1 MFVKLERNVY
11 QLFCRAVSF
20 LRPRK
25 KIGIASFVILV
36 SLFVSAWFIFTPAAQ
51 AGVGDW
57 LLETFSSL
65 LFALAGFFI
74 KLTFFVLKFIIEV
87 AGYNGFIDSPAVT
100 VGWVMIRDLTNMFF
114 VVVLLMIAFGT
125 ILGLEHYEYKHLL
138 VKLVVA
144 AVLVN
149 FSRLICG
156 LIIDLAQIVMI
167 TFINGIAATAS
178 GNLVNMFQVDK
189 IFKLGNGQAATGTPA
204 AIFVAAVAA
213 IAFSVIMLVT
223 MLAFLFIIVAR
234 MAMLWVLIVVSPFAF
249 VLNILHQTEHFAH
262 EWWGKFTSNVI
273 SGPIIAFFLWLSFVT
288 VGSGNIHDDIV
299 KHNAL
304 QQGQLLQQG
313 VAEEEQ
319 TGLTQIM
326 SWENMANFIIAIA
339 ILLVGAHM
347 AEELGVAG
355 AHMMGSAG
363 ELGKKVAMYASG
375 FQAAKWIA
383 PQIGKGL
390 YYGSNMI
397 PGLAG
402 IHPEAWKR
410 RAGNIKSRAKSWYY
424 DHKVGSTVKAGEISK
439 AFAVNKKGK
448 YVKKTQVARQDKEGN
463 IMKDEHG
470 NILYDEKEVEQKG
483 FFDWA
488 RRQWARGRLEM
499 GAGYDAFHH
508 AYSEDLE
515 ATAEAKHEQL
525 DHLASTSSLPIG
537 LEKQKAKEWLE
548 FLEHTGANIKAGKV
562 ASMEEQRE
570 KIMHILEHEEGDE
583 ADEKLKDLGLSKL
596 EIFKAK
602 QGYGRF
608 GKSVKAKA
616 EAEVAEE
623 YLAAEHKIKE
633 LEQLGKILEGKKGAH
648 ADEAK
653 AMAEQLNFD
662 IQQMKQLQL
671 ARARDATLR
680 KQDRYTEANNEENTL
695 NEQAEQRMKR
705 HSAAADYVQSVAKTT
720 AQLNRIEEAKGE
732 LEEAIAN
739 NNKEKI
745 PKIEETIQVLK
756 RSLSEMVI
764 SNLGTHAAIADGNK
778 GKILAFA
785 EMPAVQSMELNSAA
799 LMQLQAQD
807 LAEMI
812 GERVQATEKGLKEAI
827 EKLGKIH
834 GEQNLNAILEQKRLR
849 NEKAAGQGSIGRA
862 GLYSIRV
869 KNDGTRVTELTN
881 VSESS
886 GVDYVESRRKAGL
899 SGSKMT
905 NVSGFSGS
913 MDKIESKD
921 SEGNT
926 IVVSSV
932 ASEPAKQILINLAAG
947 LTGNNLGSVD
957 EYTKGDLAEVLD
969 NTKDL
974 AALLQELSKSVND
987 TRALKGLLGFTL
999 EKGRM
1004 KNDAAITA
1012 VRKMIEELG
1021 QR

>member
-1 MFVKLERNVY
+1 
-11 QLFCRAVSF
+11 
-20 LRPRK
+20 
-25 KIGIASFVILV
+25 
-36 SLFVSAWFIFTPAAQ
+36 
-51 AGVGDW
+51 
-57 LLETFSSL
+57 
-65 LFALAGFFI
+65 
-74 KLTFFVLKFIIEV
+74 
-87 AGYNGFIDSPAVT
+87 
-100 VGWVMIRDLTNMFF
+100 
-114 VVVLLMIAFGT
+114 
-125 ILGLEHYEYKHLL
+125 
-138 VKLVVA
+138 
-144 AVLVN
+144 
-149 FSRLICG
+149 
-156 LIIDLAQIVMI
+156 
-167 TFINGIAATAS
+167 
-178 GNLVNMFQVDK
+178 
-189 IFKLGNGQAATGTPA
+189 
-204 AIFVAAVAA
+204 
-213 IAFSVIMLVT
+213 
-223 MLAFLFIIVAR
+223 
-234 MAMLWVLIVVSPFAF
+234 
-249 VLNILHQTEHFAH
+249 
-262 EWWGKFTSNVI
+262 
-273 SGPIIAFFLWLSFVT
+273 
-288 VGSGNIHDDIV
+288 
-299 KHNAL
+299 
-304 QQGQLLQQG
+304 
-313 VAEEEQ
+313 
-319 TGLTQIM
+319 
-326 SWENMANFIIAIA
+326 
-339 ILLVGAHM
+339 
-347 AEELGVAG
+347 
-355 AHMMGSAG
+355 
-363 ELGKKVAMYASG
+363 
-375 FQAAKWIA
+375 
-383 PQIGKGL
+383 
-390 YYGSNMI
+390 
-397 PGLAG
+397 
-402 IHPEAWKR
+402 
-410 RAGNIKSRAKSWYY
+410 
-424 DHKVGSTVKAGEISK
+424 
-439 AFAVNKKGK
+439 
-448 YVKKTQVARQDKEGN
+448 
-463 IMKDEHG
+463 
-470 NILYDEKEVEQKG
+470 
-483 FFDWA
+483 
-488 RRQWARGRLEM
+488 
-499 GAGYDAFHH
+499 
-508 AYSEDLE
+508 
-515 ATAEAKHEQL
+515 
-525 DHLASTSSLPIG
+525 LPIG

-799 LMQLQAQD
+799 IMQLQAQD

-969 NTKDL
+969 NTKNLSD
-974 AALLQELSKSVND
+974 LLQELSKSVND
-987 TRALKGLLGFTL
+987 IRALKGLLGFTL

-1004 KNDAAITA
+1004 KNDKAIME
-1012 VRKMIEELG
+1012 VRNMIEELG
-1021 QR
+1021 KR